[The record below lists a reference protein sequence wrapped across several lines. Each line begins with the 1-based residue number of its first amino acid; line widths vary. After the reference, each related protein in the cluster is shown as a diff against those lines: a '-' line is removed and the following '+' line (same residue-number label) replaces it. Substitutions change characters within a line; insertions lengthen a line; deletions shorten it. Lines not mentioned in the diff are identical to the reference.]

1 MINIT
6 DIDNLSI
13 KFNDSNKET
22 VGQAVQNI
30 LNGSREQCTTED
42 IIENYKQQYEKDFYK
57 ACEKGVE
64 FHYDTPFYILVLQN
78 KEFWAENVVRNY
90 FIPRQTPPHALDMV
104 ETYPH
109 HNKILYMVN
118 PESNQIKICWNIPGY
133 EDCKSILK
141 NPKGLSTQMIKW
153 IQNAM
158 AGKYELDAYEFD
170 KEIV

>member
-1 MINIT
+1 MIDIT
-6 DIDNLSI
+6 SLDNLSI
-13 KFNDSNKET
+13 KFDESKRET
-22 VGQAVQNI
+22 VGKAVQNI

-42 IIENYKQQYEKDFYK
+42 IIENYKQQYEKDFHK

-64 FHYDTPFYILVLQN
+64 LHYDTPFYILVLQN

-118 PESNQIKICWNIPGY
+118 PHSNQIKICWNIPGY

-141 NPKGLSTQMIKW
+141 NPQGLSKTMVNWIKD
-153 IQNAM
+153 AM
-158 AGKYELDAYEFD
+158 AGKFEKDSYEFD
-170 KEIV
+170 EVV